1 VEEVKK
7 MKSIK
12 AKIIAALIVVVI
24 AAVAYAGGAGLFTPA
39 RASLASS
46 ILYSQDTVSSIYDSA
61 SPAVVEIVTS
71 QGTGFYRQD
80 GEGSGF
86 LVDTQ
91 GNILTNNHVVS
102 GASTVQ
108 VMVNGN
114 TKVDATVLGTD
125 QANDLAVIK
134 VAPSAVAGITPLQL
148 GDSSVVKPGQM
159 AIAIGN
165 PYGLADSVTVGVISG
180 LNRSIGNLTGML
192 QTDATLNPGNSGGP
206 LLNDQGVV
214 IGINTAIET
223 TTVGTSNIGFAIPS
237 NVAKGV
243 LSDLIAGRQT
253 TRPWLGISGTA
264 LTTDLAKNLNLSI
277 NQGVYVVSVVGDS
290 PAAKAGLKGSN
301 LDASGAPASGGDV
314 ITAIDGNTVTSV
326 PDISS
331 YINTKKVGDTVSL
344 TVLRDNKQIT
354 IQVTLGTWPNQTSN
368 NTVPRIPS
376 QMPRIPWDGG
386 GGKRSN

>member
-1 VEEVKK
+1 
-7 MKSIK
+7 
-12 AKIIAALIVVVI
+12 
-24 AAVAYAGGAGLFTPA
+24 
-39 RASLASS
+39 
-46 ILYSQDTVSSIYDSA
+46 
-61 SPAVVEIVTS
+61 
-71 QGTGFYRQD
+71 
-80 GEGSGF
+80 
-86 LVDTQ
+86 
-91 GNILTNNHVVS
+91 
-102 GASTVQ
+102 
-108 VMVNGN
+108 
-114 TKVDATVLGTD
+114 
-125 QANDLAVIK
+125 
-134 VAPSAVAGITPLQL
+134 
-148 GDSSVVKPGQM
+148 
-159 AIAIGN
+159 
-165 PYGLADSVTVGVISG
+165 
-180 LNRSIGNLTGML
+180 ML

>member
-1 VEEVKK
+1 
-7 MKSIK
+7 
-12 AKIIAALIVVVI
+12 
-24 AAVAYAGGAGLFTPA
+24 
-39 RASLASS
+39 
-46 ILYSQDTVSSIYDSA
+46 
-61 SPAVVEIVTS
+61 VEIVTS
-71 QGTGFYRQD
+71 QGAGFYRQD

-108 VMVNGN
+108 VIVNGN
-114 TKVDATVLGTD
+114 TRVDATVLGTD
-125 QANDLAVIK
+125 EANDLAVVK
-134 VAPSAVAGITPLQL
+134 VDPSAVAGITPLQL
-148 GDSSVVKPGQM
+148 GDSSAVKPGQM

-165 PYGLADSVTVGVISG
+165 PYGLVDSVTVGVISG
-180 LNRSIGNLTGML
+180 LNRSIDGMTGML

-206 LLNDQGVV
+206 LLNDQGIV

-223 TTVGTSNIGFAIPS
+223 STVGTTNIGFAVPS
-237 NVAKGV
+237 DVVKRV
-243 LSDLIAGRQT
+243 LPDLIAGMQV

-264 LTTDLAKNLNLSI
+264 LTADLAKNLNLSV
-277 NQGVYVVSVVGDS
+277 NQGVYVVSVIGDS
-290 PAAKAGLKGSN
+290 PAVKAGLKGGN

-314 ITAIDGNTVTSV
+314 ITAIDGNAVTSV

-344 TVLRDNKQIT
+344 TVLRDNSQI
-354 IQVTLGTWPNQTSN
+354 IVQVILGTWPDQTQN
-368 NTVPRIPS
+368 NIVPQNPS

>member
-1 VEEVKK
+1 

-39 RASLASS
+39 KASLASS
-46 ILYSQDTVSSIYDSA
+46 VLYSQDTVSSIYDSA

-71 QGTGFYRQD
+71 QGTGFFSQQ

-102 GASTVQ
+102 GASTVR
-108 VMVNGN
+108 VIVNGN
-114 TKVDATVLGTD
+114 TTVDGTVLGTD
-125 QANDLAVIK
+125 EVNDLAVVK
-134 VAPSAVAGITPLQL
+134 VDPSAVAGITPLQL
-148 GDSSVVKPGQM
+148 GDSSTVKPGQM

-180 LNRSIGNLTGML
+180 LNRNIGNMTGML

-223 TTVGTSNIGFAIPS
+223 TMVGTSNIGFAIPS
-237 NVAKGV
+237 NVAKNA
-243 LSDLIAGRQT
+243 LPDLIAGQQMA
-253 TRPWLGISGTA
+253 RPWLGISGTA
-264 LTTDLAKNLNLSI
+264 LTADLVKTLNLSVD
-277 NQGVYVVSVVGDS
+277 QGVYVVSVIGDS
-290 PAAKAGLKGSN
+290 PAAKAGLKGGN
-301 LDASGAPASGGDV
+301 LDVNGAPASGGDV

-344 TVLRDNKQIT
+344 TVLRDNNQIT
-354 IQVTLGTWPNQTSN
+354 VQVTLGTWPNQTSN
-368 NTVPRIPS
+368 NVVPRIPS
-376 QMPRIPWDGG
+376 QMPGMPWDGR
-386 GGKRSN
+386 GGKQAN